1 MKKSLFISPYYD
13 EPSFVSFFNCISLI
27 NKTDWL
33 TTNNLIH
40 LNRVIQKK
48 INLYEYLKNNI
59 KKFNTVFFCSNSIL
73 LTKKEIIELSEYNK
87 FVLISFDDEYQF
99 YQNLFFAQHCKYV
112 LCTEKISSFRYKYY
126 KITSYFFPHPVQ
138 DFSNQI
144 IEEKINNQILFIGNP
159 NTSLFRREY
168 LEKLKNEFDNVN
180 ILATGNNIN
189 ERISDKKM
197 YELYN
202 NSLVVLNFTRL
213 TENKLTK
220 KNLNNDL
227 FINCIYG
234 FKGRPYEVSIAG
246 GCCVSEWNY
255 QLADT
260 FTDKKDIIFF
270 KSYNELKKILED
282 ILLQKIDTYKIR
294 KNAQDL
300 VRKNYSIIKLSRDL
314 SKIMKDNINTR
325 YHDNNS
331 YPKLYEEY
339 YFFNALN
346 HKININK
353 NVLNKVIILFKE
365 IIKNYSY
372 YNFLYIFLKFIRY
385 RIYK

>member
-1 MKKSLFISPYYD
+1 M
-13 EPSFVSFFNCISLI
+13 
-27 NKTDWL
+27 
-33 TTNNLIH
+33 
-40 LNRVIQKK
+40 
-48 INLYEYLKNNI
+48 
-59 KKFNTVFFCSNSIL
+59 
-73 LTKKEIIELSEYNK
+73 
-87 FVLISFDDEYQF
+87 
-99 YQNLFFAQHCKYV
+99 
-112 LCTEKISSFRYKYY
+112 
-126 KITSYFFPHPVQ
+126 
-138 DFSNQI
+138 
-144 IEEKINNQILFIGNP
+144 
-159 NTSLFRREY
+159 
-168 LEKLKNEFDNVN
+168 
-180 ILATGNNIN
+180 
-189 ERISDKKM
+189 
-197 YELYN
+197 
-202 NSLVVLNFTRL
+202 
-213 TENKLTK
+213 
-220 KNLNNDL
+220 NNDL